1 MTKDIKSKYLKAMK
15 LSSVI
20 NFTDSLDTKDIKKI
34 LEYSYHNDICF
45 EILFDICFYCDIKK
59 FKLVFQGEDFTR
71 IKNIFPH
78 IVSDNDHNILEIH
91 LTSIEIYNFINLPDN
106 KRSGFTIKFIKNNVI
121 ANNLLSNE
129 IISGINDDCTKFDK
143 LIRNISKIPNK
154 TYIDYI
160 MRFGNKGIENML
172 MMPTYFD
179 GSSNLINSKQIRYG
193 QNEIYENENKIYN
206 RSSYLEPPIDNNIK
220 QNRKF
225 NTTKNEEEKVLYN
238 SNAENDN
245 NTNNNSDDTNNEDE
259 NENNSDD
266 TNNEDE
272 NENNE
277 NEDENNENENN
288 EDENENNSDDTNNE
302 DENENNENEDENN
315 SSSSRKKNNSE
326 ENIESFD
333 DKEIKNFGS
342 DSDSDSDEINRPW
355 KPIK

>member
-259 NENNSDD
+259 NENN
-266 TNNEDE
+266 
-272 NENNE
+272 
-277 NEDENNENENN
+277 
-288 EDENENNSDDTNNE
+288 
-302 DENENNENEDENN
+302 ENEDENN